1 MKRILTPLL
10 ALGTAGLLQAQTL
23 YWGGGTTNIGNGTP
37 IPSTNSGLTGNWTDT
52 LQNWSNHPTTTVY
65 GQWSNGAFANLG
77 YFADTNT
84 SGNAPLTV
92 VGNKTVSGMFANL
105 TAAWGFNRLFQ
116 LNGSA
121 NGTTLTLTGPSAIFL
136 VAGTSNTNGIQ
147 IGGNNAGGTQ
157 LSLGASS
164 TTLVKDGAG
173 TLTLGNSG
181 TFVSSD
187 AFTGNVLVR
196 SGAFTINGGASLA
209 GVTTFDIA
217 GYRPSVGNTNANGNQ
232 AFTAPTLVINM
243 AGNSNR
249 INDNAAINLSN
260 RGTLTLSA
268 GGNGIEDIGSLNING
283 AGFINNSG
291 GTINSGQIVR
301 FGTLS
306 RGTDGRGTI
315 VMAVDNNDVLRQ
327 NIRITNN
334 GTIPMDT
341 LLPWLSTN
349 RGEWLMIDSTGGNNT
364 LTRIASTTANLTAST
379 WNTTYNGTSN
389 VRINGVMTGS
399 LTGNLTLNSLSFLG
413 TGSNSTLNLGGNTL
427 TLNAGALGLSPNGNF
442 AYTIS
447 NGTIQTPGSTPLYI
461 NTGSTT
467 SSRLVLDTVLAGT
480 MDIYVT
486 GMTGT
491 TFGPDTAGNATA
503 NSYTG
508 TVYVQSGTLTLNKDT
523 AVTGDVV
530 VASGGGLALGRNNAL
545 ASASN
550 VTLGRDALFY
560 TANTNPTL
568 AGTVTLNGGQWL
580 LNSTST
586 GINLTNAGTGLVF
599 NGGSITHTSSAA
611 GLINLLTNVSYAAS
625 SDQQAVVQRIGT
637 GAFTL
642 NLNTGNNA
650 GNAERIF
657 NIADSTTLAADKA
670 EMLIDTVI
678 ANGGSGSTTGSIR
691 KTGTGTL
698 QLTGANTYTGGT
710 IIDGGTL
717 QLSVISANAQ
727 TVTATFSN
735 GGVEGDIL
743 TFNAPITGTM
753 AVGQNATGT
762 NIQGDRRIA
771 RILNDYQVILNGTAG
786 TAGNQTQSV
795 TLGAV
800 SRMGSLVS
808 DVTINSTGTLLID
821 ANVTANNGVIVN
833 TGGTFRNNGIYN
845 GTLTV
850 NTGGTVAGSGNF
862 TSAVTIVSGA
872 NLAPGNSP
880 GLATFTSGLTLNTG
894 SNFNFELIGNTS
906 SGRGTNFDAVDVTG
920 GTFTLQSGVN
930 FNITLNGTGS
940 TVDFTNA
947 FWTNNQSWLVFSNT
961 NAPSIAD
968 TINIFNLGTVSVDSQ
983 GGIYTNYGSFSF
995 SQSGNDIYLNWAPIP
1010 EPSTGILL
1018 AVGVAA
1024 LWWLRRHRSSRPC

>member
-173 TLTLGNSG
+173 TLTLGNSSG
-181 TFVSSD
+181 FVSSD

-196 SGAFTINGGASLA
+196 SGAFTINSQASLA

-232 AFTAPTLVINM
+232 AFTAPILVINL
-243 AGNSNR
+243 AGSAGTSNR

-260 RGTLTLSA
+260 RGTLELRNGHAS
-268 GGNGIEDIGSLNING
+268 GIENIGSLNING
-283 AGFINNSG
+283 TGFINNSG
-291 GTINSGQIVR
+291 GAAGQIVN

-306 RGTDGRGTI
+306 RGTDGRGT
-315 VMAVDNNDVLRQ
+315 MVLTVNATTEVPQ
-327 NIRITNN
+327 HNILITNN
-334 GTIPMDT
+334 GTIPINT

-349 RGEWLMIDSTGGNNT
+349 RGEWLSIAPSGGNYT

-427 TLNAGALGLSPNGNF
+427 TLNAGALGLSPNGDF

-461 NTGSTT
+461 NTGNSNT
-467 SSRLVLDTVLAGT
+467 SSLVLDTVLAGT

-486 GMTGT
+486 GSTTT
-491 TFGPDTAGNATA
+491 TFGGTSA
-503 NSYTG
+503 NTYTG
-508 TVYVQSGTLTLNKDT
+508 TVYVQSGTLNLNKAN

-530 VASGGGLALGRNNAL
+530 VASGGGLALGRSAAL

-560 TANTNPTL
+560 TAATTPTL

-580 LNSTST
+580 LNNTA
-586 GINLTNAGTGLVF
+586 GANMTNSGTGLVF
-599 NGGSITHTSSAA
+599 NGGSITHSSGSA
-611 GLINLLTNVSYAAS
+611 GTINLLTDVSYAAS
-625 SDQQAVVQRIGT
+625 SDQQAVVQRIST

-650 GNAERIF
+650 GNAERTF
-657 NIADSTTLAADKA
+657 NIANSTTLAADKA

-678 ANGGSGSTTGSIR
+678 ANGGTGTTTGSIR

-710 IIDGGTL
+710 IIDGGTV
-717 QLSVISANAQ
+717 QLSVISANSQ
-727 TVTATFSN
+727 NVTATFSN
-735 GGVEGDIL
+735 GGIEGDIL

-753 AVGQNATGT
+753 AVGQTVTGT
-762 NIQGDRRIA
+762 NVSGSRQIA
-771 RILNDYQVILNGTAG
+771 GILNEYQVILNGTAG
-786 TAGNQTQSV
+786 SAANQAQSV

-800 SRMGSLVS
+800 SRMGSLAS
-808 DVTINSTGTLLID
+808 GVTINNSGTLLID

-850 NTGGTVAGSGNF
+850 NTGGTVAGSGTFN
-862 TSAVTIVSGA
+862 TGVTIVSGA

-880 GLATFTSGLTLNTG
+880 GLTTFTSGLTLNTG

-947 FWTNNQSWLVFSNT
+947 FWNSNQSWLVFSNT
-961 NAPSIAD
+961 NAPSIASL
-968 TINIFNLGTVSVDSQ
+968 FNLGTVSADSQ
-983 GGIYTNYGSFSF
+983 SNTYTGYGSFSF

>member
-23 YWGGGTTNIGNGTP
+23 YWGGGTSDITDGTA
-37 IPSTNSGLTGNWTDT
+37 IPSTVAGLTGTWNDT
-52 LQNWSNHPTTTVY
+52 LENWSNNATSTVY
-65 GQWSNGAFANLG
+65 DPWTTGAFANLG
-77 YFADTNT
+77 YFTDA

-92 VGNKTVSGMFANL
+92 VGNKTVTGMFANL
-105 TAAWGFNRLFQ
+105 TAAANTNRLFQ
-116 LNGSA
+116 LNGSG
-121 NGTTLTLTGPSAIFL
+121 NGTILTLTGPSATFL

-157 LSLGASS
+157 LSLGASN

-173 TLTLGNSG
+173 TLTLGNSSG
-181 TFVSSD
+181 FVSSD

-196 SGAFTINGGASLA
+196 SGAFTINSQASLA

-232 AFTAPTLVINM
+232 AFTAPILVINL
-243 AGNSNR
+243 AGSAGTSNR

-260 RGTLTLSA
+260 RGTLNLT
-268 GGNGIEDIGSLNING
+268 GGNATGIENIGSLNING
-283 AGFINNSG
+283 TGFIINNAG
-291 GTINSGQIVR
+291 ATGQIVN

-306 RGTDGRGTI
+306 RGTDGRGT
-315 VMAVDNNDVLRQ
+315 MVLTVNATTEVPQ
-327 NIRITNN
+327 HNIRITTLN
-334 GTIPMDT
+334 GLPTDT

-364 LTRIASTTANLTAST
+364 LTRIISTPAATDAST
-379 WNTTYNGTSN
+379 WSTTYNGTSN

-427 TLNAGALGLSPNGNF
+427 TLNAGALGLSPSGNF
-442 AYTIS
+442 AYTIG
-447 NGTIQTPGSTPLYI
+447 NGTIQTPGNTPLYI
-461 NTGSTT
+461 NTGNSNT
-467 SSRLVLDTVLAGT
+467 SRLVLDATLAGT

-486 GMTGT
+486 GSTTT
-491 TFGPDTAGNATA
+491 TFGPATA
-503 NSYTG
+503 APGTPNTYTG
-508 TVYVQSGTLTLNKDT
+508 TVYVQSGTLNLNKDA
-523 AVTGDVV
+523 AVTGDVI
-530 VASGGGLALGRNNAL
+530 VASGGGLALGRNAAL
-545 ASASN
+545 ASNSN

-560 TANTNPTL
+560 TDNTTPTL

-580 LNSTST
+580 LTNT
-586 GINLTNAGTGLVF
+586 GGTNLTKNGTGLVF
-599 NGGSITHTSSAA
+599 NGGSITHNSGASGT
-611 GLINLLTNVSYAAS
+611 LNLLTNVSYAAS
-625 SDQQAVVQRIGT
+625 SDQQAVFQRAST
-637 GAFTL
+637 GNFTL
-642 NLNTGNNA
+642 NLNTGSNA
-650 GNAERIF
+650 GNAERTF
-657 NIADSTTLAADKA
+657 NIANSTTLAADKA

-710 IIDGGTL
+710 IIEGGTV

-735 GGVEGDIL
+735 GGIEGDIL

-753 AVGQNATGT
+753 AVGQTVTGT
-762 NIQGDRRIA
+762 NVSSGRQIA
-771 RILNDYQVILNGTAG
+771 GILNEYQVILNGVGGNG
-786 TAGNQTQSV
+786 TSSNQAQNV
-795 TLGAV
+795 NLGAV
-800 SRMGSLVS
+800 NRMGSLAS
-808 DVTINSTGTLLID
+808 AVTINNSGTLLID
-821 ANVTANNGVIVN
+821 ANVTANNGVTVN
-833 TGGTFRNNGIYN
+833 TGGTFRNNGIY
-845 GTLTV
+845 GGALTV
-850 NTGGTVAGSGNF
+850 NSGGTVAGSGTFN
-862 TSAVTIVSGA
+862 SAVTIVNGA

-894 SNFNFELIGNTS
+894 SNFNFELIGNTT

-920 GTFTLQSGVN
+920 GILTLQSGVN

-947 FWTNNQSWLVFSNT
+947 FWNSNQSWLVFSNT
-961 NAPSIAD
+961 NAPSIASL
-968 TINIFNLGTVSVDSQ
+968 FNLGTVSADSQ
-983 GGIYTNYGSFSF
+983 SNTYTGYGSFSF